1 MAFAHPYLQM
11 SRLMFTIQF
20 LDKFEPPDPHQWQT
34 LVQHDHR
41 DHSPCLPHP
50 GISPNVIGLAIK
62 MPRDFTNQY
71 VSPFPNLL
79 NLGLQFVVDVIY
91 IYIRGKKPQ

>member
-1 MAFAHPYLQM
+1 MINTPAKPLDSMAFAHLYLQM

-50 GISPNVIGLAIK
+50 G
-62 MPRDFTNQY
+62 F
-71 VSPFPNLL
+71 
-79 NLGLQFVVDVIY
+79 LQML
-91 IYIRGKKPQ
+91 